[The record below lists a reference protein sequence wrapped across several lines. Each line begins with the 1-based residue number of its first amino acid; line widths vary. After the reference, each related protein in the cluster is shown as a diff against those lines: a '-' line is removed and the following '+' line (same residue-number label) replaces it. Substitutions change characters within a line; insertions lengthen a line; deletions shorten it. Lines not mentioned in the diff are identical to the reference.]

1 MEFCKR
7 LDQRDLLRAGET
19 PRLQPVDLLALL
31 TDLTGDAGAFFVA
44 LKLPLA
50 GLRRSGWLLAS
61 ALSRIDPG
69 LLSESDPPDR

>member
-50 GLRRSGWLLAS
+50 GLLRRFRELTRVCFPKVTHLTGNQACN
-61 ALSRIDPG
+61 
-69 LLSESDPPDR
+69 

>member
-50 GLRRSGWLLAS
+50 GLRRSGWLLVPLPREPHAS
-61 ALSRIDPG
+61 IPFGR
-69 LLSESDPPDR
+69 